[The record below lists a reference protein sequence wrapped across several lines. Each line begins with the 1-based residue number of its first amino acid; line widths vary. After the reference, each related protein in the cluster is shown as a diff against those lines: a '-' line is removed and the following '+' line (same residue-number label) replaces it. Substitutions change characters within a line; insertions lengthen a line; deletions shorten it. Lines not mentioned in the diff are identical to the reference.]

1 MNMNMNT
8 TRPLS
13 ARKAGVGGGGRVLG
27 KPVRVLFWSLLTLYG
42 AVTLYPFFWLVI
54 SAFKT
59 NTDFYARP
67 FGLPQVWHGDNFTR
81 AWESSRLGT
90 AFGNSLIVAGG
101 SLVLTLFIAAL
112 TSFIL
117 ARFQF
122 RWKGGVLT
130 FFVIGMLIPI
140 HSTLVPLFIL
150 MKQMSLLNTYWA
162 LILPYTAFALP
173 TAVFVLTAYL
183 TSIPRELE
191 EASFIDGTGLWGLF
205 FRIMLPMSVP
215 ALATV
220 TILSFLHSWNDF
232 SFALVFINKTA
243 LKTLPLAIANFADGY
258 QTDYGLS
265 LAGMTL
271 SVIPTIVLYLL
282 FQEQMMKGMTAGAVK
297 G

>member
-1 MNMNMNT
+1 MHT
-8 TRPLS
+8 ATPIS
-13 ARKAGVGGGGRVLG
+13 AEAPPRDGHGVLRKIRNGILWTG
-27 KPVRVLFWSLLTLYG
+27 LTIYG
-42 AVTLYPFFWLVI
+42 ILTLYPFFWLVI

-59 NTDFYARP
+59 NADFYARP
-67 FGLPQVWHGDNFTR
+67 FGLPEVWRGDNFLR
-81 AWESSRLGT
+81 AWESSRLGS
-90 AFGNSLIVAGG
+90 AFGNSLVVSAG
-101 SLVLTLFIAAL
+101 SLALTLFIAAL
-112 TSFIL
+112 TSFVL

-122 RWKGGVLT
+122 RWKGGVLA
-130 FFVIGMLIPI
+130 FFVVGMLIPI

-173 TAVFVLTAYL
+173 TAIFVLTAYL
-183 TSIPRELE
+183 TSVPRELE
-191 EASFIDGTGLWGLF
+191 EAAFIDGTGLWGLF

-220 TILSFLHSWNDF
+220 TIISFLHAWNDF
-232 SFALVFINKTA
+232 SFALVFINKTV

-258 QTDYGLS
+258 QTDYGLT
-265 LAGMTL
+265 LAAMTL
-271 SVIPTIVLYLL
+271 SVLPTIALYLL

>member
-1 MNMNMNT
+1 MHT
-8 TRPLS
+8 ATPIS
-13 ARKAGVGGGGRVLG
+13 AEAPPRDGHGVLRKIRNGILWTG
-27 KPVRVLFWSLLTLYG
+27 LTIYG
-42 AVTLYPFFWLVI
+42 ILTLYPFFWLVI

-59 NTDFYARP
+59 NADFYARP
-67 FGLPQVWHGDNFTR
+67 FGLPEVWRGDNFLR
-81 AWESSRLGT
+81 AWESSRLGA
-90 AFGNSLIVAGG
+90 AFGNSLVVSAG
-101 SLVLTLFIAAL
+101 SLALTLFIAAL
-112 TSFIL
+112 TSFVL

-122 RWKGGVLT
+122 RWKGGVLA
-130 FFVIGMLIPI
+130 FFVVGMLIPI

-173 TAVFVLTAYL
+173 TAIFVLTAYL
-183 TSIPRELE
+183 TSVPRELE
-191 EASFIDGTGLWGLF
+191 EAAFIDGTGLWGLF

-215 ALATV
+215 ALATI
-220 TILSFLHSWNDF
+220 TIISFLHAWNDF

-258 QTDYGLS
+258 QTDYGLT
-265 LAGMTL
+265 LAAMTL
-271 SVIPTIVLYLL
+271 SVLPTIALYLL

>member
-1 MNMNMNT
+1 MNT
-8 TRPLS
+8 PTPATWRTAGPSPRISL
-13 ARKAGVGGGGRVLG
+13 RKAGTAIFWTVLA
-27 KPVRVLFWSLLTLYG
+27 LYG
-42 AVTLYPFFWLVI
+42 ILTLYPFLWLLI

-59 NTDFYARP
+59 NTDFYNRP
-67 FGLPQVWHGDNFTR
+67 FGLPESWQWDNFSR
-81 AWESSRLGT
+81 AWESSRLGS
-90 AFGNSLIVAGG
+90 AFGNSLIVTIG
-101 SLVLTLFIAAL
+101 SLVLTLFVAAL
-112 TSFIL
+112 SSFIL

-122 RWKGGVLT
+122 KGKGGVLA
-130 FFVIGMLIPI
+130 FFVVGMLIPI

-162 LILPYTAFALP
+162 LVLPYTAFALP
-173 TAVFVLTAYL
+173 TAIFVLTAYL

-205 FRIMLPMSVP
+205 FRIMLPISLP
-215 ALATV
+215 ALSTV
-220 TILSFLHSWNDF
+220 TILSFLHAWNDF

-258 QTDYGLS
+258 QTDYGLT
-265 LAGMTL
+265 LAAMTL

>member
-1 MNMNMNT
+1 MNT
-8 TRPLS
+8 PTPAIGRTADPSPRISL
-13 ARKAGVGGGGRVLG
+13 RKAGTAIFWTVLA
-27 KPVRVLFWSLLTLYG
+27 LYG
-42 AVTLYPFFWLVI
+42 ILTLYPFLWLLI

-59 NTDFYARP
+59 NTDFYNRP
-67 FGLPQVWHGDNFTR
+67 FGLPESWQWDNFSR
-81 AWESSRLGT
+81 AWESSRLGS
-90 AFGNSLIVAGG
+90 AFGNSLIVTIG
-101 SLVLTLFIAAL
+101 SLVLTLFVAAL
-112 TSFIL
+112 SSFIL

-122 RWKGGVLT
+122 KGKGGVLA
-130 FFVIGMLIPI
+130 FFVVGMLIPI

-162 LILPYTAFALP
+162 LVLPYTAFALP
-173 TAVFVLTAYL
+173 TAIFVLTAYL

-205 FRIMLPMSVP
+205 FRIMLPISLP
-215 ALATV
+215 ALSTV
-220 TILSFLHSWNDF
+220 TILSFLHAWNDF

-258 QTDYGLS
+258 QTDYGLT
-265 LAGMTL
+265 LAAMTL